1 MYKNLNE
8 YDVTLESFNSIKK
21 KFDHLKEAIPKNRC
35 FLGWDGFIDHL
46 YTIIQSR
53 ESLDKWIRM
62 DNMKNFGNLIKKVA
76 GSSMGIEMLLKRKT
90 TGGFTSNVC
99 KGMNTLG
106 VKMSLASAW
115 GYPNLI
121 DIFKESLETRE
132 SIEIDSFTNPGI
144 TMGLEFNDG
153 KILLNNIESIL
164 KINWNLINERIGIEK
179 LVRKFEDNN
188 IIGLGYWAV
197 ILQFEDILS
206 HIVADILPSIS
217 HLKSKLLFLDLA
229 DVKRRTKKD
238 LISFLKYLSRVEET
252 VPLLLSL
259 NDQEAKDVL
268 SALKAANLINIKG
281 KNIGDL
287 TEAGVY
293 INKFLNISYLVIHS
307 PHFATITTK
316 NGHFWV
322 TEGYTSKP
330 RYTTSAGDHFNAGTV
345 LGLTCNLTPAE
356 SILMGNAVTAIFVRT
371 GNSPNFNALSQFIQK
386 YMEYI
391 EKDNPNFP

>member
-8 YDVTLESFNSIKK
+8 YDVTLESYNSIKK
-21 KFDHLKEAIPKNRC
+21 KFDHLKEAIPKNSC

-53 ESLDKWIRM
+53 ESLEKWTRM
-62 DNMKNFGNLIKKVA
+62 DNMKNFGNLINQVA
-76 GSSMGIEMLLKRKT
+76 GSSMGIEILLKRRT
-90 TGGFTSNVC
+90 IGGFTSNVC
-99 KGMNTLG
+99 KGMNNLG
-106 VKMSLASAW
+106 VKMSLASTW
-115 GYPNLI
+115 GYPILI
-121 DIFKESLETRE
+121 DIFKEFLKKRE
-132 SIEIDSFTNPGI
+132 SIEVDSFTSPGI

-153 KILLNNIESIL
+153 KIMLNNIESIL
-164 KINWNLINERIGIEK
+164 KINWNLIKERISIEK
-179 LVRKFEDNN
+179 LLQKFEKNN
-188 IIGLGYWAV
+188 IIGLGYWAA
-197 ILQFEDILS
+197 ILQFEDILR

-217 HLKSKLLFLDLA
+217 HLKNKLLFLDLA

-293 INKFLNISYLVIHS
+293 INKFLNISYLIIHS
-307 PHFATITTK
+307 PHFAAITTK

-322 TEGYTSKP
+322 TEGYTSQP
-330 RYTTSAGDHFNAGTV
+330 RYTTSAGDHFNAGAI
-345 LGLTCNLTPAE
+345 LGLACNLTPAE
-356 SILMGNAVTAIFVRT
+356 AIVMGNAVTAIFVRT
-371 GNSPNFNALSQFIQK
+371 GNSPNFNALSQFIHK

-391 EKDNPNFP
+391 ENDNPNFP

>member
-1 MYKNLNE
+1 MYKKLNE
-8 YDVTLESFNSIKK
+8 FDVTLESYNSIKK
-21 KFDHLKEAIPKNRC
+21 KIDHLKEKIPKNRC

-53 ESLDKWIRM
+53 ESLEKWTRM
-62 DNMKNFGNLIKKVA
+62 DNMKKFGELISSVA
-76 GSSMGIEMLLKRKT
+76 GSSMGIETILKRKAI
-90 TGGFTSNVC
+90 GGFTSNVC

-106 VKMSLASAW
+106 VKMFLTSAW

-121 DIFKESLETRE
+121 EIFNEYLKSKD
-132 SIEIDSFTNPGI
+132 SIEVNSFTNPGI

-153 KILLNNIESIL
+153 KIMLNNIESIL
-164 KINWNLINERIGIEK
+164 KINWNQINERIGIEN
-179 LVRKFEDNN
+179 LLQKFEECNL
-188 IIGLGYWAV
+188 IGLGYWAV
-197 ILQFEDILS
+197 ILQFEDILR
-206 HIVADILPSIS
+206 HIVDLLPSIP
-217 HLKSKLLFLDLA
+217 HLKNKKLFLDLA

-238 LISFLKYLSRVEET
+238 LILFLKYLPKVEET
-252 VPLLLSL
+252 IPLLLSL

-268 SALKAANLINIKG
+268 SALQGANLIKIKG
-281 KNIGDL
+281 RNIEELID
-287 TEAGVY
+287 AGIY
-293 INKFLNISYLVIHS
+293 INNFLNISYLVIHS

-345 LGLTCNLTPAE
+345 LGLACNLTPPEA
-356 SILMGNAVTAIFVRT
+356 ILMGNAVTAIFVRT
-371 GNSPNFNALSQFIQK
+371 GNSPNFNALSTFIQK